1 MSSYPP
7 PTTAV
12 VSAADEPGPGRT
24 PWSIPQVLALAVEL
38 GFVGWMLCQ
47 HQSLVTA
54 LEAAGGSTALVLGIG
69 TVPAV
74 VRRLAGKAA
83 G

>member
-1 MSSYPP
+1 M
-7 PTTAV
+7 
-12 VSAADEPGPGRT
+12 
-24 PWSIPQVLALAVEL
+24 LALAVEL